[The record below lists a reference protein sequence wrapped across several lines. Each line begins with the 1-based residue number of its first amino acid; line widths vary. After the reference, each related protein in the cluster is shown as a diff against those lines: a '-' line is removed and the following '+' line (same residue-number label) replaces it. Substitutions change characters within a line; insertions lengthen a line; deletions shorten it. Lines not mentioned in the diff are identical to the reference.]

1 MVDNLLQ
8 VLLALENIHYSGS
21 IEINEQ
27 NSERNTIIQQK
38 IVQKAIV

>member
-8 VLLALENIHYSGS
+8 VLLALENIHYSGF

-27 NSERNTIIQQK
+27 NSERNIIIQQK